1 MPSLKRTA
9 ACALI
14 VASSSASVSS
24 GFQTPIAI
32 GTSGAGLLRPIQ
44 PSSASAL
51 LPPRV
56 TAAATTARSTTAS
69 PLHMSSSALTQIRG
83 PKGRPILSEDDVAA
97 PPDAR
102 VVQACEQA
110 MRQQSGTKNGAVIAS
125 DVAARA
131 GVSLSQARRDLS
143 TIATLTGGD
152 ISVSP
157 DGELLYTFPS
167 NIRGVMSANSKRFR
181 ALQLWERVWPKLFY
195 GIRVGFGVVLFVSI
209 FAIFSTIFLVFS
221 ASGGSTSDRD
231 DRDDRR
237 GGYGGGGGGMGYG
250 MNNFLFDLLF
260 PRWGWGYSP
269 YYGYYGRVPYS
280 ARYYAGSSVL
290 DAEKEPQPNLFERI
304 FSYIF
309 GDGDPNY
316 GIETARLRAA
326 AELIRANGGA
336 VVAEQL
342 APFVDA
348 PSPDASY
355 VTGDEATT
363 SPVDESFVLPIVTQ
377 LGGVP
382 TVTEDGDIVYVFEEL
397 QMSAESTLEA
407 AGLQSDATS
416 GDIVAYLNNRGISTR
431 GAMEKSDLIQLLDK
445 SLTSRSRQD
454 PTDPL
459 QEMEIKFSRNGVGW
473 NLLAGILGAVNLGG
487 ALYLGALL
495 PQLAAQGIRLPSYF
509 GLVQAGYPILLA
521 YAVLYNVIPA
531 ARYLRNKAKNQ
542 EIRQRNEARRS
553 WSTVLRSMGG
563 KVKRKLGAAKKFRT
577 GMRRLGRSDSVY
589 DTRQDAKQLEAQR
602 EEDALKAFDE
612 LLRDQNSFQ

>member
-1 MPSLKRTA
+1 
-9 ACALI
+9 
-14 VASSSASVSS
+14 
-24 GFQTPIAI
+24 
-32 GTSGAGLLRPIQ
+32 
-44 PSSASAL
+44 
-51 LPPRV
+51 
-56 TAAATTARSTTAS
+56 
-69 PLHMSSSALTQIRG
+69 MSSSALTQLRG
-83 PKGRPILSEDDVAA
+83 PKGRPILSEDDVAS
-97 PPDAR
+97 PPDTK

-110 MRQQSGTKNGAVIAS
+110 MRQQQAGGNKNNGAVIAS
-125 DVAARA
+125 DIAARA

-152 ISVSP
+152 ISVST
-157 DGELLYTFPS
+157 DGELLYTFPA
-167 NIRGVMSANSKRFR
+167 NIRGVMSTNSKRFR
-181 ALQLWERVWPKLFY
+181 ALQVWERAWPKLFY

-221 ASGGSTSDRD
+221 ASGSSTSDR

-250 MNNFLFDLLF
+250 MNNFMLDLFF

-280 ARYYAGSSVL
+280 ARYYAGSSIL
-290 DAEKEPQPNLFERI
+290 EAEREQQPNLFERI

-316 GIETARLRAA
+316 GIENARLRAA
-326 AELIRANGGA
+326 AEIIRANGGA

-348 PSPDASY
+348 PPPDASY
-355 VTGDEATT
+355 VTGEETST

-382 TVTEDGDIVYVFEEL
+382 TVTEEGDIVYVFEEL
-397 QMSAESTLEA
+397 QMSAENTLEA
-407 AGLQSDATS
+407 AGLQSDASS
-416 GDIVAYLNNRGISTR
+416 GDIVAYLNNRGVSTR

-445 SLTSRSRQD
+445 SLTSRSKKD

-459 QEMEIKFSRNGVGW
+459 QEMEIKFTRNGVGW
-473 NLLAGILGAVNLGG
+473 NLLAGVLGAVNLGG

-509 GLVQAGYPILLA
+509 GLVQAGYPLLLA
-521 YAVLYNVIPA
+521 YAVLYNVIPV
-531 ARYLRNKAKNQ
+531 ARYLVNKAKNQ
-542 EIRQRNEARRS
+542 EIRERNEARRS

>member
-1 MPSLKRTA
+1 
-9 ACALI
+9 
-14 VASSSASVSS
+14 
-24 GFQTPIAI
+24 
-32 GTSGAGLLRPIQ
+32 
-44 PSSASAL
+44 
-51 LPPRV
+51 
-56 TAAATTARSTTAS
+56 
-69 PLHMSSSALTQIRG
+69 MSSSALTQIRG
-83 PKGRPILSEDDVAA
+83 PKGRPILSEDDVAS
-97 PPDAR
+97 PPDSK

-110 MRQQSGTKNGAVIAS
+110 MSSSSRGSAVIAS

-157 DGELLYTFPS
+157 DGELLYTFPP
-167 NIRGVMSANSKRFR
+167 NIRGVMSANSKRFQ
-181 ALQLWERVWPKLFY
+181 ALQVWEKVWPKLFY
-195 GIRVGFGVVLFVSI
+195 GIRVGFGVVLFASI

-231 DRDDRR
+231 RDDRR
-237 GGYGGGGGGMGYG
+237 GGYGGGGGMGYG
-250 MNNFLFDLLF
+250 MNNFLFDLFF
-260 PRWGWGYSP
+260 PRWGFGYSP

-280 ARYYAGSSVL
+280 ARYYGGPSVL
-290 DAEKEPQPNLFERI
+290 EAEREQTPNLFERI

-309 GDGDPNY
+309 GEGDPNY
-316 GIETARLRAA
+316 GVENARLRAA

-348 PSPDASY
+348 PPPDASY
-355 VTGDEATT
+355 VSGEESST

-382 TVTEDGDIVYVFEEL
+382 TVTDDGDIVYVFEEL
-397 QMSAESTLEA
+397 QMSAENTLEA
-407 AGLQSDATS
+407 AGLQPDATS
-416 GDIVAYLNNRGISTR
+416 GEIVAFLNDRGVSTR
-431 GAMEKSDLIQLLDK
+431 GATEKSDLIRLLDK
-445 SLTSRSRQD
+445 SLSSRSRQD
-454 PTDPL
+454 PTDPI
-459 QEMEIKFSRNGVGW
+459 QEMEITFNRNGAGW
-473 NLLAGILGAVNLGG
+473 NLLAGVLGAVNLGG

-495 PQLAAQGIRLPSYF
+495 PQLAAQGIRLPSYY
-509 GLVQAGYPILLA
+509 GLVQAGYPLLLA

-531 ARYLRNKAKNQ
+531 ARYLINKAINQ
-542 EIRQRNEARRS
+542 EIRERNNARRS

-563 KVKRKLGAAKKFRT
+563 KVRRKMSAAKKFRT